1 MSFARIA
8 LAVTFTAALA
18 TAQISLLSTLAGG
31 NGQKGTMFNINN
43 TSAGPVTILSFGQ
56 NFLAAGTANVEI
68 YTKTGSFAGSE
79 AIAANWTLAAS
90 VTGLVHGAGVAQTIP
105 AFVGVT
111 IPAAATQAFY
121 ITATTATPSNVAYT
135 NGTLVVPATSSGAV
149 AFSDANIQFVCGV
162 GKVYPFGATFGGPTP
177 GGAGR
182 CWNGRIDY
190 VLGSITAMPWQ
201 VNQPAAY
208 MDFDFV
214 LATALTPA
222 KVQKCVGA
230 SVNACADSFGA
241 PADIALNMLPTVSSL
256 AGGIPVG
263 PNAVVNLDMA
273 GGFTFLLGGTFVL
286 PLGAASGTCP
296 VLFNAFP
303 GTLSAQMVAIDPTS
317 PIMLSLSQACEATGL
332 PSGPL
337 TLPNADDT
345 LYLVDT
351 TVSPL
356 CNTTGLNFYGT
367 TYTQFVVSTNG
378 VVFPGTA
385 GTNQWVPSAANA
397 LLAPGLFGVWS
408 DWQSNA
414 NPAATIVVSNN
425 TVFGGFD
432 INFTNV
438 PYWGSTVNSTFRVAL
453 DGFGPRL
460 EGLTGL
466 GTDPLTPTGLFV
478 SKGAGFATD
487 PGVTAF
493 TLGGTGST
501 AVATDM
507 LYAVGTG
514 TPTLAGGANNL
525 WFSFNATGGVDW
537 LGN

>member
-1 MSFARIA
+1 MILARIA
-8 LAVTFTAALA
+8 LAVTLTATLA

-31 NGQKGTMFNINN
+31 NGQKGTMFNVNN
-43 TSAGPVTILSFGQ
+43 VSAGPVTVMSFAQ
-56 NFLAAGTANVEI
+56 NFLAAGTDNVEI
-68 YTKTGSFAGSE
+68 YTKAGSFAGSE
-79 AIAANWTLAAS
+79 AIAANWTLAS
-90 VTGLVHGAGVAQTIP
+90 TVTGMVHGAGVADTIP
-105 AFVGVT
+105 AVVNVT
-111 IPAAATQAFY
+111 IPAGATQGFYVTVTAAT
-121 ITATTATPSNVAYT
+121 TGNVAYT
-135 NGTLVVPATSSGAV
+135 NGNLVVPATTSGAV

-177 GGAGR
+177 TGPGR

-190 VLGSITAMPWQ
+190 VLGSSVSAPWQ
-201 VNQPAAY
+201 VNQASAY

-230 SVNACADSFGA
+230 PVNACADSFGA
-241 PADIALNMLPTVSSL
+241 PADMALNMLPTVSSL
-256 AGGIPVG
+256 AGGVAVG
-263 PNAVVNLDMA
+263 PNAIVNLDLS
-273 GGFTFLLGGTFVL
+273 GGFTFLLGGSFVL
-286 PLGAASGTCP
+286 PLGTASGTCP
-296 VLFNAFP
+296 IFFNAFP
-303 GTLSAQMVAIDPTS
+303 GTVSAQMVAIDPTS

-332 PSGPL
+332 PVGPL

-351 TVSPL
+351 TASPL

-367 TYTQFVVSTNG
+367 SYTQFVVSTNG
-378 VVFPGTA
+378 VVFPGTT

-397 LLAPGLFGVWS
+397 LASAGLLGVWS
-408 DWQSNA
+408 DWQANA
-414 NPAATIVVSNN
+414 NPAASIVMTNN
-425 TVFGGFD
+425 AVFGGFD

-438 PYWGSTVNSTFRVAL
+438 PYWGTTINSTFRVAL

-478 SKGAGFATD
+478 SKGVGFATD
-487 PGVTAF
+487 AGATAF
-493 TLGGTGST
+493 TLGGTGTT
-501 AVATDM
+501 AVNSDM
-507 LYAVGTG
+507 LYAIGTG
-514 TPTLAGGANNL
+514 TPALAGGANNL
-525 WFSFNATGGVDW
+525 WFTFNGTGGVDW